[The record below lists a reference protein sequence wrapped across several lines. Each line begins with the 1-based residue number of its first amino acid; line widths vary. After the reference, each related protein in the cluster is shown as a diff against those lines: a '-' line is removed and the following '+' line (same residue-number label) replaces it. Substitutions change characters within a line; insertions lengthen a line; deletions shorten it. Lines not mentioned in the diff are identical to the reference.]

1 MNLEEYKKRLESLNI
16 DKNEYIIISGGV
28 MLFNGLKETTNDVD
42 IMVKPEIFK
51 ELKKNF
57 TFKKSPKYSY
67 LYEMYDDVEVAVED
81 YSDSSY
87 DVIDGYKV
95 EKLEIEL
102 KWKKEN
108 KRKKDVEAIKIIEN
122 YIGNKG

>member
-1 MNLEEYKKRLESLNI
+1 
-16 DKNEYIIISGGV
+16 
-28 MLFNGLKETTNDVD
+28 
-42 IMVKPEIFK
+42 
-51 ELKKNF
+51 
-57 TFKKSPKYSY
+57 
-67 LYEMYDDVEVAVED
+67 MYDDVEVAVED

-122 YIGNKG
+122 YLNNKG